1 LTGTVSLTRDTTAY
15 STRQGPMVAVTWGRV
30 RRELDHP
37 GITVVDKTTGII
49 LAEFLIDPTKVYQR
63 KTSRPPTDNG
73 GRP

>member
-1 LTGTVSLTRDTTAY
+1 
-15 STRQGPMVAVTWGRV
+15 MVAVTWGRV

-49 LAEFLIDPTKVYQR
+49 RAAFLIDPTKVKQQ
-63 KTSRPPTDNG
+63 KNSGPPTDNG